1 MAENEL
7 DAILDELIKALQ
19 ELRQEAIKFEESV
32 NQLKK
37 DADELL
43 RLVSNK

>member
-1 MAENEL
+1 MAENEFN
-7 DAILDELIKALQ
+7 AMLDELINALQ

-37 DADELL
+37 DTDELL
-43 RLVSNK
+43 RLVSSK